1 MRGHLAVGLA
11 AVALFAAAP
20 AGAVVPSGN
29 VLVNPGAEAGP
40 GAADSGTQLPLP
52 GWTVES
58 TFTAVQYG
66 TPAFLTAADGAAV
79 GGGVNFF
86 AGGPG
91 GATSAATQVVDV
103 SGAAAEID
111 AGKVGATLSAL
122 LGGYSSQTD
131 HAAVTATFLNAGG
144 AAAGAVALPTVTSTD
159 RNLATALIAR
169 TASAAVPAGTRQIS
183 VRIDAIRDDGSYNDA
198 YIDNVSLV
206 LGAGGG
212 GPVFH
217 KTVVVKAI
225 SGKVRVRRPGSN
237 DFVDLTGSEG
247 IPLGSTVDT
256 LAGVVE
262 LTSVPKAGGKPQAG
276 SVLRGRLQGHAARLG
291 HEPRADRAAGLV
303 PRRRPQRRGDEEEAA
318 PPLGGRQ
325 GLVPH
330 GRQVQLGHRPRHE
343 VARQGQL
350 RRHPDPRRPGH
361 GHGPRQG
368 AREDRE
374 GLGGQELPGEAVG
387 ATASPEHRA

>member
-1 MRGHLAVGLA
+1 MRGHLLVGLVA
-11 AVALFAAAP
+11 AALIAAAP
-20 AGAVVPSGN
+20 AGAAVPSGN
-29 VLVNPGAEAGP
+29 LLVNPGAEAAP

-66 TPAFLTAADGAAV
+66 TPDFLTAADGAAL

-111 AGKVGATLSAL
+111 AGKVAATLSAL

-131 HAAVTATFLNAGG
+131 HATVTATFLDGAG
-144 AAAGAVALPTVTSTD
+144 ASVGAVALPTVTSTD
-159 RNLATALIAR
+159 RNLTTTLIAR
-169 TASAAVPAGTRQIS
+169 TASAALPAGTRQIA
-183 VRIDAIRDDGSYNDA
+183 VRIDAIRDDGSYNDG

-212 GPVFH
+212 VPVFH
-217 KTVVVKAI
+217 KTVVVRAI
-225 SGKVRVRRPGSN
+225 SGRVRVRRPGSKA
-237 DFVDLTGSEG
+237 FVDLSGSEG

-262 LTSVPKAGGKPQAG
+262 LSSVRKAGGTPQAARFYEGVFKVTQAG
-276 SVLRGRLQGHAARLG
+276 SVTTLALTEPLASCRGGGRSAA
-291 HEPRADRAAGLV
+291 ATKK
-303 PRRRPQRRGDEEEAA
+303 RRRHLWGDGKGSFRTAGKYSSATVRGTKW
-318 PPLGGRQ
+318 
-325 GLVPH
+325 LVRDSCAGTLTRVVRGTVSVRDKVRGKTVVVPA
-330 GRQVQLGHRPRHE
+330 GKTYLAKP
-343 VARQGQL
+343 
-350 RRHPDPRRPGH
+350 
-361 GHGPRQG
+361 
-368 AREDRE
+368 
-374 GLGGQELPGEAVG
+374 
-387 ATASPEHRA
+387 

>member
-1 MRGHLAVGLA
+1 MRGHLVVGLA

-29 VLVNPGAEAGP
+29 LLVNPGAEAGP

-66 TPAFLTAADGAAV
+66 TPAFLTAADGAAL

-91 GATSAATQVVDV
+91 GAASAATQVVDV

-111 AGKVGATLSAL
+111 AGKVGTTLSAL

-144 AAAGAVALPTVTSTD
+144 APAGAVALPTVTSTD
-159 RNLATALIAR
+159 RNLTTALIAR

-217 KTVVVKAI
+217 KTVVVKVI

-237 DFVDLTGSEG
+237 DFVDLMGSEG

-276 SVLRGRLQGHAARLG
+276 RFYEGVFKVTQPGSVTNLALTEALASCRGGGRSAAATKKKQRHLWG
-291 HEPRADRAAGLV
+291 DGKGSFRTAGKYSSATVRGTKWLV
-303 PRRRPQRRGDEEEAA
+303 KDSCAGTLTRVVRGTVTVRDKARGKTVVVSAGKSYLAKPRR
-318 PPLGGRQ
+318 
-325 GLVPH
+325 
-330 GRQVQLGHRPRHE
+330 
-343 VARQGQL
+343 
-350 RRHPDPRRPGH
+350 
-361 GHGPRQG
+361 
-368 AREDRE
+368 
-374 GLGGQELPGEAVG
+374 
-387 ATASPEHRA
+387 

>member
-1 MRGHLAVGLA
+1 V
-11 AVALFAAAP
+11 
-20 AGAVVPSGN
+20 
-29 VLVNPGAEAGP
+29 
-40 GAADSGTQLPLP
+40 P

-66 TPAFLTAADGAAV
+66 APAFLTVADSTAL

-131 HAAVTATFLNAGG
+131 HAAVTATFLNAAG
-144 AAAGAVALPTVTSTD
+144 APAGGAVALPTVTAAD
-159 RNLATALIAR
+159 RNQTTALVAR
-169 TASAAVPAGTRQIS
+169 TASGAVPTGTRQIS
-183 VRIDAIRDDGSYNDA
+183 VRIDAIRDEGSYNDG

-206 LGAGGG
+206 LGAGAG

-217 KTVVVKAI
+217 KTVVVKPV
-225 SGKVRVRRPGSN
+225 SGKVRVRRPGSSE
-237 DFVDLTGSEG
+237 FVDLTGSDG

-262 LTSVPKAGGKPQAG
+262 LSSVPKAGGKVQSARFYQGVFKVTQPG
-276 SVLRGRLQGHAARLG
+276 SVTSLALT
-291 HEPRADRAAGLV
+291 
-303 PRRRPQRRGDEEEAA
+303 EALA
-318 PPLGGRQ
+318 SCTGGGRSAATTKKKKRRLW
-325 GLVPH
+325 GDGKGSFRTNGKYSSATVRGTKWLVEDSCA
-330 GRQVQLGHRPRHE
+330 GTLTR
-343 VARQGQL
+343 VARGSVTV
-350 RRHPDPRRPGH
+350 R
-361 GHGPRQG
+361 
-368 AREDRE
+368 DRVR
-374 GLGGQELPGEAVG
+374 GKTVVVSVG
-387 ATASPEHRA
+387 KSYLAKP

>member
-1 MRGHLAVGLA
+1 MHGRLLAVVAGLA
-11 AVALFAAAP
+11 LAAAAP
-20 AGAVVPSGN
+20 AGAAVPSGN
-29 VLVNPGAEAGP
+29 LVVNPGAEAGP
-40 GAADSGTQLPLP
+40 GAADSVAQPAVP

-66 TPAFLTAADGAAV
+66 APSFPTVADGTAL

-91 GATSAATQVVDV
+91 GATSAATQIVDV

-122 LGGYSSQTD
+122 LGGYSGQTD
-131 HAAVTATFLNAGG
+131 HAAVTATFLNGAGAPAGG
-144 AAAGAVALPTVTSTD
+144 AIALPTVTSTD
-159 RNLATALIAR
+159 RNLTTGLIAR
-169 TASAAVPAGTRQIS
+169 TASGALPAGTRQIS

-206 LGAGGG
+206 LGSGAG

-262 LTSVPKAGGKPQAG
+262 LTSVPKAGGKSQSGRFYEGVFKVTQTG
-276 SVLRGRLQGHAARLG
+276 SVTNLALT
-291 HEPRADRAAGLV
+291 EPLASCG
-303 PRRRPQRRGDEEEAA
+303 G
-318 PPLGGRQ
+318 GGRSAAAAKKKQ
-325 GLVPH
+325 RHLWGDGKGSFRTTGKYSSATVRGTKWLVQDTCA
-330 GRQVQLGHRPRHE
+330 GTLTRVVRGTVTVRDE
-343 VARQGQL
+343 V
-350 RRHPDPRRPGH
+350 
-361 GHGPRQG
+361 
-368 AREDRE
+368 
-374 GLGGQELPGEAVG
+374 
-387 ATASPEHRA
+387 RAKTVKVRAGKSYLAKP